1 MEDIRVIPVAMGSDA
16 DVYELQKIT
25 PWIDDIVDTDK
36 EDNPF
41 KIAEKILMNG
51 LKGELVRSFTRRLPV
66 AERKGR
72 KGQT

>member
-36 EDNPF
+36 DDNPF

-51 LKGELVRSFTRRLPV
+51 LKGELVRSFTHRLPV
-66 AERKGR
+66 AERNGS

>member
-36 EDNPF
+36 DDNPF

-51 LKGELVRSFTRRLPV
+51 LKGELVRPFTRRLPV
-66 AERKGR
+66 AERMR
-72 KGQT
+72 SKGQT

>member
-36 EDNPF
+36 DDNPF

-51 LKGELVRSFTRRLPV
+51 LKGELVRPFTRRLPV
-66 AERKGR
+66 A
-72 KGQT
+72 

>member
-16 DVYELQKIT
+16 DAYELQKIT

-36 EDNPF
+36 DDNPF

-51 LKGELVRSFTRRLPV
+51 LKGN
-66 AERKGR
+66 
-72 KGQT
+72 

>member
-36 EDNPF
+36 DDNPF

-51 LKGELVRSFTRRLPV
+51 LKGELVWPFTRRLPV
-66 AERKGR
+66 AERKGC
-72 KGQT
+72 KCQT

>member
-36 EDNPF
+36 NDNPF

-51 LKGELVRSFTRRLPV
+51 LKGELVRPFSYTSPASRRT
-66 AERKGR
+66 KG
-72 KGQT
+72 